1 VGSTAESGP
10 PAVILGGDADE
21 PLAKPSR
28 DFRITAA
35 HRIGE
40 GSLRE
45 KALANLLAIR
55 TLKQI
60 EADDREATGDEKAI
74 LARYSGWGAMA
85 KVFEAHPPREWEK
98 TADELRQLLTTDE
111 YFG

>member
-1 VGSTAESGP
+1 MGTTAEPGP

-45 KALANLLAIR
+45 KALANLAAIR
-55 TLKQI
+55 TLKQL
-60 EADDREATGDEKAI
+60 EAEAPVKAQ
-74 LARYSGWGAMA
+74 LVKLRFFAGVSLEDAADMLGVSPATAKRYWAVVGNGSF
-85 KVFEAHPPREWEK
+85 VVPPV
-98 TADELRQLLTTDE
+98 T
-111 YFG
+111 